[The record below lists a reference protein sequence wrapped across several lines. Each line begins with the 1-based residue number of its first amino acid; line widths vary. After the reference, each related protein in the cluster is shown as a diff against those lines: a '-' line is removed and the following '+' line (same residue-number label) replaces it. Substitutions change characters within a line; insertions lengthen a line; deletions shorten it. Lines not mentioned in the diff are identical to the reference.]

1 LLEILLRRDD
11 DLVPLFCKA
20 LVETKQE
27 HVARVLGYK
36 GLHTFF
42 AVFITSAC
50 GEECCV
56 SSHFKYSVNKCSETI
71 LGLH

>member
-1 LLEILLRRDD
+1 MPKIQKAGKLFEILLRRPD
-11 DLVPLFCKA
+11 DLVPLFCQA
-20 LVETKQE
+20 LAETNQE

-50 GEECCV
+50 DRW
-56 SSHFKYSVNKCSETI
+56 
-71 LGLH
+71 